1 MKITK
6 KYHFSSIKYYKVILI
21 LFIAAEVR
29 SSYSSPACA
38 LH

>member
-21 LFIAAEVR
+21 LFIFAPLKDIKSNMV
-29 SSYSSPACA
+29 
-38 LH
+38 